1 MMTVLDQIEA
11 AIPALRRYAHA
22 LVRDRARA
30 DDLVQDCLER
40 AVAKRHLWRGDGP
53 LQAWLYRILL
63 NRHRDL
69 IRAAGPPG
77 HLVAVQDLAAE
88 PAHSGGQEAHL
99 ALAEVH
105 AAMGRLPPDQRAA
118 LLIVALEGRSF
129 DEAASILDIPKG
141 TLMSRIARAR
151 ATLRVLTGRTEGS
164 TGPHPAN
171 GQNQAK
177 T

>member
-1 MMTVLDQIEA
+1 MTVLDQIEA

-40 AVAKRHLWRGDGP
+40 AVAKRHMWRGDGP
-53 LQAWLYRILL
+53 VQAWLFRIMM

-69 IRAAGPPG
+69 VRAAPRPG
-77 HLVAVQDLAAE
+77 HLVAVQDLAFE
-88 PAHSGGQEAHL
+88 PAQTGGQEAHL
-99 ALAEVH
+99 DLADVH

-118 LLIVALEGRSF
+118 LLMVALEGRTF
-129 DEAASILDIPKG
+129 DEAAESLAIPKG

-151 ATLRVLTGRTEGS
+151 ATLRVLTGRATDDPDGS
-164 TGPHPAN
+164 ASGHSR
-171 GQNQAK
+171 AK